1 MSAGKPALG
10 DRVQDQITKLTGI
23 VVSTTDWLYGCR
35 RLCVQPEDLDK
46 DGKLRETAHFDEAQL
61 VVVQRGVIEPTVQP
75 VAAPTSGGPPR
86 GEEERR

>member
-1 MSAGKPALG
+1 MSADKPRLG

-23 VVSTTDWLYGCR
+23 VVSITDWLYGCR
-35 RLCVQPEDLDK
+35 RCGVQPEGLK
-46 DGKLRETAHFDEAQL
+46 EGKPVEVGHFDEAQL

-86 GEEERR
+86 GEERR